1 MRPVPEHEYPT
12 YPRRFISYRW
22 FKPLLAGLLFAV
34 LYLGSNVAIVLLGA
48 LNQGGLESVM
58 KIAGSYDTMDVSSGP
73 GILLNLGSL
82 AVAIPL
88 LALTALIVR
97 DRPFSSYSSARGGW
111 DWSVFGRMMLLAL
124 LVCGVPNLVWILL
137 DHGPLNNQF
146 TIATFL
152 LLTVMGPLQCIA
164 EEYMFRGL
172 LMQTFGGWFRI
183 PVIAVVLQALI
194 FMAMHPYNLTG
205 KLTILA
211 TGCMM
216 GLMAWISRG
225 IEASSAIHIVNN
237 MVAFYADGL
246 GLGAIGSEVSSL
258 DLVVTLIIDAVYV
271 AVLLFLR
278 KKGFFDR
285 IKRDDA
291 AEFNAK
297 VAPKYAK
304 RDLKNMDLHWKPGVA
319 GPDAERETKP
329 GE

>member
-1 MRPVPEHEYPT
+1 MKPVPEHEYPT

-172 LMQTFGGWFRI
+172 LMQTFGGWFRV
-183 PVIAVVLQALI
+183 PAIAVILQALI

-271 AVLLFLR
+271 AVLLVLR

-304 RDLKNMDLHWKPGVA
+304 RDLKNMELHWKPGVA
-319 GPDAERETKP
+319 GSTAEQENKL
-329 GE
+329 EE

>member
-22 FKPLLAGLLFAV
+22 FKPLLAGLLFSV
-34 LYLGSNVAIVLLGA
+34 LYLGANVAIVLAGA
-48 LNQGGLESVM
+48 INQGGLESVM
-58 KIAGSYDTMDVSSGP
+58 NIAGSYDNMDVSSAP
-73 GILLNLGSL
+73 GILLNLGTL
-82 AVAIPL
+82 AIAIPL

-111 DWSVFGRMMLLAL
+111 DWGLFGRMMLLAL
-124 LVCGVPNLVWILL
+124 VICGVPNLVWILL
-137 DHGPLNNQF
+137 DHEPLNNQF

-172 LMQTFGGWFRI
+172 IMQTFGGWFRL
-183 PVIAVVLQALI
+183 PAAAVILQALI

-246 GLGAIGSEVSSL
+246 GIGAIGSEVSTL
-258 DLVVTLIIDAVYV
+258 DLAMTLIIDAAYV
-271 AVLLFLR
+271 AVLLILR
-278 KKGFFDR
+278 KKGLFDR
-285 IKRDDA
+285 IQRDDA

-297 VAPKYAK
+297 VGPKYAK
-304 RDLKNMDLHWKPGVA
+304 RNMKNYELHWKPGVA
-319 GPDAERETKP
+319 GPEADRETK
-329 GE
+329 EEE

>member
-34 LYLGSNVAIVLLGA
+34 LYLGLNVAIVLLGA

-246 GLGAIGSEVSSL
+246 GLGAIGSEVSTL

-271 AVLLFLR
+271 AVLLVLR

-304 RDLKNMDLHWKPGVA
+304 RDLKNMELHWKPGVA
-319 GPDAERETKP
+319 GCTAEQENKL
-329 GE
+329 EE

>member
-58 KIAGSYDTMDVSSGP
+58 KLAGSYDTMDVSSGP

-111 DWSVFGRMMLLAL
+111 DWSIFGRMMLLAL

-194 FMAMHPYNLTG
+194 FMAMHPYNFTG

-246 GLGAIGSEVSSL
+246 GLGAIGSEVSTL

-271 AVLLFLR
+271 AVLLVLR

-304 RDLKNMDLHWKPGVA
+304 RDLKNMELHWKPGVA
-319 GPDAERETKP
+319 GSAAAQENKP
-329 GE
+329 EE

>member
-1 MRPVPEHEYPT
+1 MKPVPEHEYPT

-172 LMQTFGGWFRI
+172 IMQTFGGWFRI
-183 PVIAVVLQALI
+183 PVVAVILQALI

-258 DLVVTLIIDAVYV
+258 DLVVTLIIDAIYV
-271 AVLLFLR
+271 AVLLVLR

-304 RDLKNMDLHWKPGVA
+304 RDLKNMELHWKPGVA
-319 GPDAERETKP
+319 GSAAAQENKP
-329 GE
+329 EE

>member
-34 LYLGSNVAIVLLGA
+34 LYLGSTVAIVLLGA

-82 AVAIPL
+82 AIAIPL

-246 GLGAIGSEVSSL
+246 GLGAIGSEVSTL
-258 DLVVTLIIDAVYV
+258 DLVVTLIIDAIYV
-271 AVLLFLR
+271 AVLLVLR

-304 RDLKNMDLHWKPGVA
+304 RDLKNMELHWKPGVA
-319 GPDAERETKP
+319 GSAAEQENKP
-329 GE
+329 EE

>member
-1 MRPVPEHEYPT
+1 MKPVPEHEYPT

-34 LYLGSNVAIVLLGA
+34 LYLGSIVAIVLLGA

-183 PVIAVVLQALI
+183 PVVAVILQALI

-246 GLGAIGSEVSSL
+246 GLGAIGSEVSTL
-258 DLVVTLIIDAVYV
+258 DLVVTLIIDAIYV
-271 AVLLFLR
+271 AVLLVLR

-304 RDLKNMDLHWKPGVA
+304 RDLKNMELHWKPGVA
-319 GPDAERETKP
+319 GSTAEKENKP
-329 GE
+329 EE

>member
-12 YPRRFISYRW
+12 YPRWFISYRW
-22 FKPLLAGLLFAV
+22 FKPLLAGLLFSV
-34 LYLGSNVAIVLLGA
+34 LYLGVNVAIVLAGA
-48 LNQGGLESVM
+48 INQGGLESVM
-58 KIAGSYDTMDVSSGP
+58 NIAGSYDNMDVSSAP
-73 GILLNLGSL
+73 GILLNLGTL
-82 AVAIPL
+82 AIAIPL

-111 DWSVFGRMMLLAL
+111 DWGLFGRMMLLAL
-124 LVCGVPNLVWILL
+124 VICGVPNLVWILL
-137 DHGPLNNQF
+137 DHEPLNNRF

-172 LMQTFGGWFRI
+172 IMQTFGGWFRL
-183 PVIAVVLQALI
+183 PAAAVILQALI

-246 GLGAIGSEVSSL
+246 GIGAIGSEVSTL
-258 DLVVTLIIDAVYV
+258 DLAVTLIIDAAYV
-271 AVLLFLR
+271 AVLLILR
-278 KKGFFDR
+278 KKGLFDR
-285 IKRDDA
+285 FKRDDA

-297 VAPKYAK
+297 VGPKYAK
-304 RDLKNMDLHWKPGVA
+304 RNMKNYELHWKPGVA
-319 GPDAERETKP
+319 GPEADRETKA
-329 GE
+329 EE

>member
-1 MRPVPEHEYPT
+1 VPEHEYPT

-246 GLGAIGSEVSSL
+246 GLGAIGSEVSTL
-258 DLVVTLIIDAVYV
+258 DLVVTLIIDAIYV
-271 AVLLFLR
+271 AVLLVLR

-304 RDLKNMDLHWKPGVA
+304 RDLKNMELHWKPGVA
-319 GPDAERETKP
+319 GSAAAQENKP
-329 GE
+329 EE

>member
-246 GLGAIGSEVSSL
+246 GLGAIGSEVSTL

-271 AVLLFLR
+271 AVLLVLR

-304 RDLKNMDLHWKPGVA
+304 RDLKNMELHWKPGVA
-319 GPDAERETKP
+319 GSAASQENKP
-329 GE
+329 EE

>member
-34 LYLGSNVAIVLLGA
+34 LYLGSTVAIVLLGA

-271 AVLLFLR
+271 AVLLVLR

-304 RDLKNMDLHWKPGVA
+304 RDLKNMELHWKPGVA
-319 GPDAERETKP
+319 GSTAEQENKL
-329 GE
+329 EE

>member
-137 DHGPLNNQF
+137 DHGTLNNQF

-246 GLGAIGSEVSSL
+246 GLGAIGSDVSTL
-258 DLVVTLIIDAVYV
+258 DLVVTLIIDAIYV
-271 AVLLFLR
+271 AVLLVLR

-304 RDLKNMDLHWKPGVA
+304 RDLKNMELHWKPGVA
-319 GPDAERETKP
+319 GSAAEKENKP
-329 GE
+329 EE

>member
-246 GLGAIGSEVSSL
+246 GLGAIGSEVSTL

-271 AVLLFLR
+271 AVLLVLR

-304 RDLKNMDLHWKPGVA
+304 RDLKNMELHWKPGVA
-319 GPDAERETKP
+319 GSAAEQENKL
-329 GE
+329 EE

>member
-34 LYLGSNVAIVLLGA
+34 LYLGSTVAIVLLGA

-58 KIAGSYDTMDVSSGP
+58 KITGSYDTMDVSSGP

-111 DWSVFGRMMLLAL
+111 DWSIFGRMMLLAL

-183 PVIAVVLQALI
+183 PVIAVILQALI
-194 FMAMHPYNLTG
+194 FMSMHPYNLTG

-271 AVLLFLR
+271 AVLLVLR

-304 RDLKNMDLHWKPGVA
+304 RDLKNMELHWKPGVA
-319 GPDAERETKP
+319 GSAAAQENKP
-329 GE
+329 EE

>member
-22 FKPLLAGLLFAV
+22 FKPLLAGLLFSV
-34 LYLGSNVAIVLLGA
+34 LYLGVNVAIVLAGA
-48 LNQGGLESVM
+48 INQGGLESVM
-58 KIAGSYDTMDVSSGP
+58 NIAGSYDQMDVSSAP
-73 GILLNLGSL
+73 GILLNLGTL
-82 AVAIPL
+82 AIAIPL

-111 DWSVFGRMMLLAL
+111 DWGLFGRMMLLAL
-124 LVCGVPNLVWILL
+124 VICGVPNLVWILL
-137 DHGPLNNQF
+137 DHEPLNSQF

-172 LMQTFGGWFRI
+172 IMQTFGGWFRL
-183 PVIAVVLQALI
+183 PAAAVILQALI

-246 GLGAIGSEVSSL
+246 GIGAIGSEVSTL
-258 DLVVTLIIDAVYV
+258 DLAMTLIIDAAYV
-271 AVLLFLR
+271 AVLLILR
-278 KKGFFDR
+278 KKGLFDR
-285 IKRDDA
+285 FKRDDA

-297 VAPKYAK
+297 VGPKYAK
-304 RDLKNMDLHWKPGVA
+304 RNMKNYELHWKPGVA
-319 GPDAERETKP
+319 GPEADRETKT
-329 GE
+329 EE

>member
-1 MRPVPEHEYPT
+1 MRPVPEHDYPT

-111 DWSVFGRMMLLAL
+111 DWSIFGRMMLLAL

-194 FMAMHPYNLTG
+194 FMSMHPYNLTG

-246 GLGAIGSEVSSL
+246 GLGAIGSEVSTL

-271 AVLLFLR
+271 AVLLVLR

-304 RDLKNMDLHWKPGVA
+304 RDLKNMELHWKPGVA
-319 GPDAERETKP
+319 GSTAEKENKP
-329 GE
+329 EE

>member
-246 GLGAIGSEVSSL
+246 GLGAIGSEVSTL
-258 DLVVTLIIDAVYV
+258 DLVVT
-271 AVLLFLR
+271 LR

-304 RDLKNMDLHWKPGVA
+304 RDLKNMELHWKPGVA
-319 GPDAERETKP
+319 GSAAAQENKP
-329 GE
+329 EE

>member
-111 DWSVFGRMMLLAL
+111 DWSIFGRMMLLAL

-183 PVIAVVLQALI
+183 PVIAVILQALI
-194 FMAMHPYNLTG
+194 FMSMHPYNLTG

-271 AVLLFLR
+271 AVLLVLR

-304 RDLKNMDLHWKPGVA
+304 RDLKNMELHWKPGVA
-319 GPDAERETKP
+319 GSAAAQENKP
-329 GE
+329 EE

>member
-22 FKPLLAGLLFAV
+22 FKPLLVGLLFAV

-246 GLGAIGSEVSSL
+246 GLGAIGSEVSTL
-258 DLVVTLIIDAVYV
+258 DLVVTLIIDAIYV
-271 AVLLFLR
+271 AVLLVLR

-304 RDLKNMDLHWKPGVA
+304 RDLKNMELHWKPGVA
-319 GPDAERETKP
+319 GSAAAQENKP
-329 GE
+329 EE

>member
-22 FKPLLAGLLFAV
+22 FKPLLAGLLFSV
-34 LYLGSNVAIVLLGA
+34 LYLGANVAIVLAGA
-48 LNQGGLESVM
+48 INQGGLESVM
-58 KIAGSYDTMDVSSGP
+58 NIAGSYDNMDVSSAP
-73 GILLNLGSL
+73 GILLNLGTL
-82 AVAIPL
+82 AIAIPL

-111 DWSVFGRMMLLAL
+111 DWGLFGRMMLLAL
-124 LVCGVPNLVWILL
+124 VICGVPNLVWILL
-137 DHGPLNNQF
+137 DHEPLNNQF

-172 LMQTFGGWFRI
+172 IMQTFGGWFRL
-183 PVIAVVLQALI
+183 PAAAVILQALI

-246 GLGAIGSEVSSL
+246 GIGAIGSEVSTL
-258 DLVVTLIIDAVYV
+258 DLAMTLIIDAAYV
-271 AVLLFLR
+271 AVLLILR
-278 KKGFFDR
+278 KKGLFDR
-285 IKRDDA
+285 FKRDDA

-297 VAPKYAK
+297 VGPKYAK
-304 RDLKNMDLHWKPGVA
+304 RNMKNYELHWKPGVA
-319 GPDAERETKP
+319 GPEADRETKT
-329 GE
+329 EE

>member
-1 MRPVPEHEYPT
+1 MKPVPEHEYPT

-58 KIAGSYDTMDVSSGP
+58 KIAGSYDSMDVSSAP
-73 GILLNLGSL
+73 GILLNLESL

-111 DWSVFGRMMLLAL
+111 DWGVFGRMMLLAL
-124 LVCGVPNLVWILL
+124 LICGLPNLVWILL
-137 DHGPLNNQF
+137 DHEPMHNQF
-146 TIATFL
+146 TVATFL

-172 LMQTFGGWFRI
+172 LMQTFGGWFRL

-194 FMAMHPYNLTG
+194 FMSMHPYNLTG

-246 GLGAIGSEVSSL
+246 GLGAIGSEVSTL
-258 DLVVTLIIDAVYV
+258 DLAVTLIIDAAYV
-271 AVLLFLR
+271 AALLLLR

-304 RDLKNMDLHWKPGVA
+304 RNLKNYELHWKPGVA
-319 GPDAERETKP
+319 GPEADAEKKTE
-329 GE
+329 E

>member
-1 MRPVPEHEYPT
+1 MKPVPEHEYPT

-34 LYLGSNVAIVLLGA
+34 LYLGSTVAIVLLGA

-172 LMQTFGGWFRI
+172 LMQAFGGWFRI

-246 GLGAIGSEVSSL
+246 GLGAIGSEVSTL

-271 AVLLFLR
+271 AVLLVLR

-304 RDLKNMDLHWKPGVA
+304 RDLKNMELHWKPGVA
-319 GPDAERETKP
+319 GSAAEQENKP
-329 GE
+329 EE

>member
-1 MRPVPEHEYPT
+1 MKPVPEHEYPT

-34 LYLGSNVAIVLLGA
+34 LYLGSTVAIVLLGA

-82 AVAIPL
+82 AIAIPL

-271 AVLLFLR
+271 AVLLVLR

-304 RDLKNMDLHWKPGVA
+304 RDLKNMELHWKPGVA
-319 GPDAERETKP
+319 GSAAAQENKP
-329 GE
+329 EE

>member
-22 FKPLLAGLLFAV
+22 FKPLLVGLLFAV

-271 AVLLFLR
+271 AVLLVLR

-304 RDLKNMDLHWKPGVA
+304 RDLKNMELHWKPGVA
-319 GPDAERETKP
+319 GSAAAQENKP
-329 GE
+329 EE

>member
-22 FKPLLAGLLFAV
+22 FKPLLAGLLFSV
-34 LYLGSNVAIVLLGA
+34 LYLGVNVAIVLAGA
-48 LNQGGLESVM
+48 INQGGLESVM
-58 KIAGSYDTMDVSSGP
+58 NIAGSYDNMDVSSAP
-73 GILLNLGSL
+73 GILLNLGTL
-82 AVAIPL
+82 AIAIPL

-111 DWSVFGRMMLLAL
+111 DWGLFGRMMLLAL
-124 LVCGVPNLVWILL
+124 VICGVPNLVWILL
-137 DHGPLNNQF
+137 DHEPLNNQF

-172 LMQTFGGWFRI
+172 IMQTFGGWFRL
-183 PVIAVVLQALI
+183 PAAAVILQALI

-246 GLGAIGSEVSSL
+246 GIGAIGSEVSTL
-258 DLVVTLIIDAVYV
+258 DLAMTLIIDAAYV
-271 AVLLFLR
+271 AVLLILR
-278 KKGFFDR
+278 KKGLFDR
-285 IKRDDA
+285 FKRDDA

-297 VAPKYAK
+297 VGPKYAK
-304 RDLKNMDLHWKPGVA
+304 RNMKNYELHWKPGVA
-319 GPDAERETKP
+319 GPEADRETKA
-329 GE
+329 EE

>member
-58 KIAGSYDTMDVSSGP
+58 KIAGSYDSMDVSSAP

-111 DWSVFGRMMLLAL
+111 DWDVFGRMMLLAL

-183 PVIAVVLQALI
+183 PVIAVVLQAFI

-216 GLMAWISRG
+216 GLMAWTSRG

-258 DLVVTLIIDAVYV
+258 DLVVTLIIDAAYV
-271 AVLLFLR
+271 AALLLLR

-304 RDLKNMDLHWKPGVA
+304 RNLKNYELHWKPGVA
-319 GPDAERETKP
+319 GTEADAEKKTE
-329 GE
+329 E

>member
-12 YPRRFISYRW
+12 YSRRFISYRW

-34 LYLGSNVAIVLLGA
+34 LYLGSTVAIVLLGA

-58 KIAGSYDTMDVSSGP
+58 KIAGSYDQMDVSSAP

-82 AVAIPL
+82 AIAIPL

-258 DLVVTLIIDAVYV
+258 DLVVTLIIDAIYV
-271 AVLLFLR
+271 AVLLVLR

-304 RDLKNMDLHWKPGVA
+304 RDLKNMELHWKPGVA
-319 GPDAERETKP
+319 GSAAEQENKP
-329 GE
+329 EE

>member
-58 KIAGSYDTMDVSSGP
+58 KLAGSYDTMDVSSGP

-225 IEASSAIHIVNN
+225 IEASSAIHIINN

-246 GLGAIGSEVSSL
+246 GLGAIGSEVSTL

-271 AVLLFLR
+271 AVLLVLR

-304 RDLKNMDLHWKPGVA
+304 RDLKNMELHWKPGVA
-319 GPDAERETKP
+319 GSIAEQENKP
-329 GE
+329 EE

>member
-1 MRPVPEHEYPT
+1 MKPVPEHEYPT

-34 LYLGSNVAIVLLGA
+34 LYLGSTVAIVLLGA

-246 GLGAIGSEVSSL
+246 GLGAIGSEVSTL
-258 DLVVTLIIDAVYV
+258 DLVVTLIIDTVYV
-271 AVLLFLR
+271 AVLLVLR

-304 RDLKNMDLHWKPGVA
+304 RDLKNMELHWKPGVA
-319 GPDAERETKP
+319 GSAAEQENKP
-329 GE
+329 EK

>member
-34 LYLGSNVAIVLLGA
+34 LYLGSTVAIVLLGA

-246 GLGAIGSEVSSL
+246 GLGAIGSEVSTL
-258 DLVVTLIIDAVYV
+258 DLVVTLIIDAIYV
-271 AVLLFLR
+271 AVLLVLR

-304 RDLKNMDLHWKPGVA
+304 RDLKNMELHWKPGVA
-319 GPDAERETKP
+319 GSAAAQENKP
-329 GE
+329 EE

>member
-111 DWSVFGRMMLLAL
+111 DWSIFGRMMLLAL

-183 PVIAVVLQALI
+183 PVIAVILQALI
-194 FMAMHPYNLTG
+194 FMSMHPYNLTG

-246 GLGAIGSEVSSL
+246 GLGAIGSEVSTL

-271 AVLLFLR
+271 AVLLVLR

-304 RDLKNMDLHWKPGVA
+304 RDLKNMELHWKPGVA
-319 GPDAERETKP
+319 GSAAAQENKP
-329 GE
+329 EE

>member
-1 MRPVPEHEYPT
+1 MRPVPEHESPT
-12 YPRRFISYRW
+12 YPRQFISYRW

-34 LYLGSNVAIVLLGA
+34 LYLGSTVAIVLLGA

-246 GLGAIGSEVSSL
+246 GLGAIGSEVSTL

-271 AVLLFLR
+271 AVLLVLR

-304 RDLKNMDLHWKPGVA
+304 RDLKNMELHWKPGVA
-319 GPDAERETKP
+319 GSAAAQENKP
-329 GE
+329 EE